1 MPNIKNTIKSSTETP
16 TEHKSNGSAHQAL
29 TAPTKLGN
37 MQLTNRIVMA
47 PLTRSRST
55 AGDNLQTPL
64 HAVYYAQRASA
75 GLIVSEA
82 TQISPQGQGYAW
94 TPGIFTD
101 QQVAHWRVVTDAV
114 HSAGGRIYCQLWH
127 VGAISHQVFQPH
139 NARPFSASE
148 FQPEGEAFVGDLLP
162 EGPTVRHPKAQA
174 MSLEDIDNVK
184 RDYRHAAKCAKE
196 AGFDGVE
203 IHAAN
208 GYLLDQF
215 IRSSVN
221 KRDDQYG
228 GSVENRLRLLEE
240 VIDVIAQEIPRNN
253 IGVRLSPTGGPGGSF
268 DDDPQSTYVAAAKA
282 VSGKGVVYLHVV
294 RPNNHTGDGSGIEQG
309 NQLLKDM
316 RAAFSGMFI
325 ANGEFTPEEAAKW
338 IENKDTDAVAFGR
351 LFIANPDL
359 PARIAQ
365 DGPYNEP
372 NEETFY
378 GGGSEGYVDY
388 PSLDDAKSA
397 K

>member
-1 MPNIKNTIKSSTETP
+1 M
-16 TEHKSNGSAHQAL
+16 SNSQSHSQHADNSNKAQPSEQAL
-29 TAPTKLGN
+29 LKPLALGH
-37 MQLTNRIVMA
+37 LPLSNRVFMA

-64 HAVYYAQRASA
+64 HALYYAQRATA

-94 TPGIFTD
+94 TPGIFD
-101 QQVAHWRVVTDAV
+101 DEQVANWKVVTDAV
-114 HSAGGRIYCQLWH
+114 HNAGGRIFCQLWH
-127 VGAISHQVFQPH
+127 VGAISHQVFQP
-139 NARPFSASE
+139 NDACPLSSSD

-162 EGPTVRHPKAQA
+162 DGPTVPHPKAQA
-174 MSLEDIDNVK
+174 MTLEDIDNVK

-203 IHAAN
+203 LHAAN

-228 GSVENRLRLLEE
+228 GSVENRLRLLQE
-240 VIDVIAQEIPRNN
+240 VLDVIAQEIPRKN
-253 IGVRLSPTGGPGGSF
+253 IGVRLSPTGGPGGSY
-268 DDDPQSTYVAAAKA
+268 DENPHETYVAAAKA
-282 VSGKGVVYLHVV
+282 VSEKDVAYIHVV
-294 RPNNHTGDGSGIEQG
+294 RPNDHTGDGSGLEEG

-316 RAAFSGMFI
+316 RAAFSGVFI
-325 ANGEFTPEEAAKW
+325 ANGEFSPKEANEW
-338 IENKDTDAVAFGR
+338 IENSDADAVAFGR
-351 LFIANPDL
+351 MFLANPDL
-359 PARIAQ
+359 PARLAQ
-365 DGPYNEP
+365 EGPYNKP

-388 PSLDDAKSA
+388 QSLTYLKPAL
-397 K
+397 